1 MSAAFPADE
10 RLPRLGRQEG
20 ASSSDATRTAH
31 DRGKTPSAKG
41 LVDAGASARGGA
53 TRPLTLRAL
62 TVFEAVA
69 AAGSF
74 SRAADQLDM
83 TQPAVSMQI
92 RQIESALGVAL
103 FDRQHRRHLT
113 DAGRELRQH
122 ARLILGQARAAEEA
136 VMAFGPAGAGDAKGA
151 GLRGLLHLGVVS
163 SAHYFA
169 PPLMQ
174 AFNSM
179 HPLVRLKLTVARRDE
194 VLAMLRDRELD
205 IAISGYPPS
214 EADLEAVTFARN
226 PHCLVAHPRHRLA
239 GRDHL
244 QWSDLRDETFVFRE
258 PGSATRQFLEH
269 LLQGEGMQP
278 RASVEM
284 AGNETV
290 KQAVMCGMGIGF
302 LSAHTFQVELQAGLL
317 TVLNVAGLPRWID
330 WCMIQRR
337 DRRLEGVH
345 AAMRDFVIAR
355 GAEWAQCRVG

>member
-1 MSAAFPADE
+1 MKEVQPPDESA
-10 RLPRLGRQEG
+10 PRL
-20 ASSSDATRTAH
+20 ASREAASRALGKRAIDK
-31 DRGKTPSAKG
+31 RGKTPG
-41 LVDAGASARGGA
+41 DGNRGDGARA
-53 TRPLTLRAL
+53 LTLRAL
-62 TVFEAVA
+62 RVFESVV

-92 RQIESALGVAL
+92 QQLEAALGVAL

-113 DAGRELRQH
+113 DAGRELLQH
-122 ARLILGQARAAEEA
+122 ARLILAQVRAAEDA
-136 VMAFGPAGAGDAKGA
+136 VTAYGPAGAGDAQGA
-151 GLRGLLHLGVVS
+151 GLRGMLHLGVVS

-174 AFNSM
+174 AFNAL

-194 VLAMLRDRELD
+194 VLAQLRDHTLD

-226 PHCLVAHPRHRLA
+226 PHCLVAQSRHRLA
-239 GRDHL
+239 GRQAL
-244 QWSDLRDETFVFRE
+244 QWSDLRDETFIFRE

-269 LLQGEGMQP
+269 LLQGQGMQP
-278 RASVEM
+278 RTSIEM

-290 KQAVMCGMGIGF
+290 KQAVICGMGVGF
-302 LSAHTFQVELQAGLL
+302 LSAHTFQVELRAGLL
-317 TVLNVAGLPRWID
+317 AVLDVAGLPRWLD
-330 WCMIQRR
+330 WCIVQRR

-345 AAMRDFVIAR
+345 AGMRDFVIAH
-355 GAEWAQCRVG
+355 GAEWAQCRVS